1 MARSP
6 TAGLIQLS
14 SCSRML
20 YSFFHSIVISK
31 YVMGFLPSMQR
42 SGPSGYGAS
51 TTAEQVTIGFDLA
64 ARTYLVT
71 GCNSGLGK
79 ETVRVLALR
88 GARVLALSRTLEKAK
103 QVSDRMPGNVVPI
116 CCELSEPSSIRAAIQ
131 EVKRL
136 DVDLDAVIANAG
148 IMALP
153 TLERKNGY
161 ELQFFVNHV
170 GHFLLVTG
178 LLEQLAADGRVV
190 MLASAA
196 HEMTYR
202 EGVQFDNLS
211 GEKGYSPWKAY
222 GQSKLCNLLFA
233 RHLATCLPVAGQSA
247 NAVHPGVIATS
258 LMRNMN
264 PLITVA
270 SRLVSPIFMK
280 TVAQGAAT
288 QVFVASHPSLA
299 GVNEKYFSDCNE
311 KKSSRYGRD
320 SALAATLWEKTHGI
334 IEAFG

>member
-1 MARSP
+1 
-6 TAGLIQLS
+6 
-14 SCSRML
+14 
-20 YSFFHSIVISK
+20 
-31 YVMGFLPSMQR
+31 
-42 SGPSGYGAS
+42 
-51 TTAEQVTIGFDLA
+51 
-64 ARTYLVT
+64 
-71 GCNSGLGK
+71 
-79 ETVRVLALR
+79 
-88 GARVLALSRTLEKAK
+88 
-103 QVSDRMPGNVVPI
+103 
-116 CCELSEPSSIRAAIQ
+116 
-131 EVKRL
+131 
-136 DVDLDAVIANAG
+136 
-148 IMALP
+148 
-153 TLERKNGY
+153 
-161 ELQFFVNHV
+161 
-170 GHFLLVTG
+170 
-178 LLEQLAADGRVV
+178 
-190 MLASAA
+190 
-196 HEMTYR
+196 
-202 EGVQFDNLS
+202 VQFDNLS

-334 IEAFG
+334 IEGLG